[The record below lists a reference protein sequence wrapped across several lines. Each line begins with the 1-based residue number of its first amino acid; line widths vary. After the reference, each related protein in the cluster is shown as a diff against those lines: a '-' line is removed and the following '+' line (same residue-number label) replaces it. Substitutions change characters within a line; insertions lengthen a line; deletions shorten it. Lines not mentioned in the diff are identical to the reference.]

1 MATSGAWRPIAA
13 ARYGRGGGRKRA
25 AAGLVAAWLAV
36 ACAAGSPLQARQT
49 SSPPTSEPA
58 AAGAA
63 APPAAQAPPA
73 GSSSAEAPPAPAETP
88 EGLATVFRHPEGRL
102 WVAGQ
107 VNFIFQGNLPFH
119 SPYSG
124 PHSLQSRAEHRLS
137 RVITLYT
144 GLRLGGG
151 AEVLVDVESAGGRG
165 ISDAFGL
172 AGFTNLDV
180 VRNPQLGA
188 APYLARALYH
198 QTFALGPEKVA
209 NDRTPVSSATQVPA
223 RRLDFWIGKL
233 GTVDFFDLDGPGS
246 DSHLQF
252 LNWTVD
258 DNGAFDYAAD
268 TRGYT
273 YGTLGEL
280 HAGRFALRAGVMTMP
295 KVANGIDLDLRL
307 DRARG
312 ENLEV
317 EARPTLRGRQ
327 GVVRLLAYRNIA
339 DMGSYREAIDGYLA
353 GRDPVPDVTRYRRQG
368 RTKTGYGLNFE
379 QEVTAAVRVFGR
391 WGINDGHNESFAYT
405 EVDGTVE
412 LGADLRLHD
421 EKHKLGLALVDN
433 RLSNLHRTYLALGGL
448 GFLLGD
454 GRLDYGHEHIVEA
467 YYNYRIWRGVYVAA
481 DLQHIGNPGY
491 NRDRG
496 PVWVPATRLHVDF

>member
-1 MATSGAWRPIAA
+1 MTARLGWRRIAA
-13 ARYGRGGGRKRA
+13 DRHARGGVRKRA
-25 AAGLVAAWLAV
+25 AAWLA
-36 ACAAGSPLQARQT
+36 AAALAAGGAGSRPLRAEQ
-49 SSPPTSEPA
+49 
-58 AAGAA
+58 
-63 APPAAQAPPA
+63 AQAGPPPPA
-73 GSSSAEAPPAPAETP
+73 GSSSVEAPSPPAEKP
-88 EGLATVFRHPEGRL
+88 EELTTLFRHPEGRL

-107 VNFIFQGNLPFH
+107 MNFIYQGNLSFH
-119 SPYSG
+119 APYSG
-124 PHSLQSRAEHRLS
+124 PHSLESRAEHRLS

-151 AEVLVDVESAGGRG
+151 AEVLVDVESASGRG

-172 AGFTNLDV
+172 AGYTNLDV
-180 VRNPQLGA
+180 VRNPQLGG

-198 QTFALGPEKVA
+198 QAFALGPEKVA
-209 NDRTPVSSATQVPA
+209 SDRTPVSSATEVPA
-223 RRLDFWIGKL
+223 RRFDFWIGKL
-233 GTVDFFDLDGPGS
+233 GTVDFFDLNGPAS

-258 DNGAFDYAAD
+258 NNGAFDYAAD

-273 YGTLGEL
+273 YGTVGEL
-280 HAGRFALRAGVMTMP
+280 HEGRFALRAGVMTMP

-312 ENLEV
+312 ENLEAEV
-317 EARPTLRGRQ
+317 RPTLRGRQ
-327 GVVRLLAYRNIA
+327 GVVRVLAYRNIA
-339 DMGSYREAIDGYLA
+339 DMGSYREAIEGYLA
-353 GRDPVPDVTRYRRQG
+353 GRDPVPDVTKYRRQD
-368 RTKTGYGLNFE
+368 RTKTGYGLDFE

-391 WGINDGHNESFAYT
+391 WGINDGHTESFAYT
-405 EVDGTVE
+405 EVDGTIE

-454 GRLDYGHEHIVEA
+454 GHLDYGHEHIVEA
-467 YYNYRIWRGVYVAA
+467 YYNYRIWRGVHIAA
-481 DLQHIGNPGY
+481 DLQHVGNPGY

>member
-1 MATSGAWRPIAA
+1 MGAGLGWRRIAA
-13 ARYGRGGGRKRA
+13 ARHGRGGILERA
-25 AAGLVAAWLAV
+25 AACLAAAALVAGGGGGRPLRAERAQ
-36 ACAAGSPLQARQT
+36 AG
-49 SSPPTSEPA
+49 
-58 AAGAA
+58 
-63 APPAAQAPPA
+63 QAPPA
-73 GSSSAEAPPAPAETP
+73 SPSSVEAPAAPAEKP
-88 EGLATVFRHPEGRL
+88 EELTTVFRHPEGRL
-102 WVAGQ
+102 WMAGQ
-107 VNFIFQGNLPFH
+107 MNFIFQGNLPFH
-119 SPYSG
+119 ARYSG
-124 PHSLQSRAEHRLS
+124 PNSLQPKAERRLS
-137 RVITLYT
+137 RVISLYT

-151 AEVLVDVESAGGRG
+151 AEVLVDVESASGRG

-172 AGFTNLDV
+172 GGYTNLDV
-180 VRNPQLGA
+180 VRNPQLGG

-198 QTFALGPEKVA
+198 QTFALAPEKA
-209 NDRTPVSSATQVPA
+209 ASDRTPVSSATEVPA
-223 RRLDFWIGKL
+223 RRFDLWIGKL
-233 GTVDFFDLDGPGS
+233 GTVDFFDLNGPGS

-258 DNGAFDYAAD
+258 NNGAFDYAAD
-268 TRGYT
+268 TRGYS
-273 YGTLGEL
+273 YGTVGEL
-280 HAGRFALRAGVMTMP
+280 HEGRFTLRAGVMTMP

-317 EARPTLRGRQ
+317 EVRPTLRGRQ
-327 GVVRLLAYRNIA
+327 GVVRVLAYHNVA

-368 RTKTGYGLNFE
+368 RTKTGYGFNFE
-379 QEVTAAVRVFGR
+379 QEVTGAVRVFGR
-391 WGINDGHNESFAYT
+391 WGINDGHTESFAYT

-433 RLSNLHRTYLALGGL
+433 RISNLHRTYLALGGL

-496 PVWVPATRLHVDF
+496 PVWVPTTRLHIDL

>member
-1 MATSGAWRPIAA
+1 
-13 ARYGRGGGRKRA
+13 
-25 AAGLVAAWLAV
+25 
-36 ACAAGSPLQARQT
+36 LQARRD
-49 SSPPTSEPA
+49 
-58 AAGAA
+58 
-63 APPAAQAPPA
+63 
-73 GSSSAEAPPAPAETP
+73 PAPAAEP
-88 EGLATVFRHPEGRL
+88 EELTTVFRHPEGRL
-102 WVAGQ
+102 WIAGQ
-107 VNFIFQGNLPFH
+107 MNFVFQDNLPFH
-119 SPYSG
+119 APYSG
-124 PHSLQSRAEHRLS
+124 PHSLQSLAEHRLS

-151 AEVLVDVESAGGRG
+151 AEVLIDVESAGGRG

-180 VRNPQLGA
+180 VRNPQLGS
-188 APYLARALYH
+188 APYVARALYH
-198 QTFALGPEKVA
+198 QTVALGPEKVA
-209 NDRTPVSSATQVPA
+209 SDRTPVSSATAVPA
-223 RRLDFWIGKL
+223 RRFDVWIGKL
-233 GTVDFFDLDGPGS
+233 GTVDLFDLNGPGS

-273 YGTLGEL
+273 YGAVGEL
-280 HAGRFALRAGVMTMP
+280 HEGRFALRGGVMTMP

-312 ENLEV
+312 ENLEA
-317 EARPTLRGRQ
+317 EMRQTLGGRQ
-327 GVVRLLAYRNIA
+327 GVVRVLAYRNVA
-339 DMGSYREAIDGYLA
+339 DMGSYREAIDGFLA
-353 GRDPVPDVTRYRRQG
+353 GRDPVPDVTRYRRQD

-391 WGINDGHNESFAYT
+391 WGINDGHTESFAYT

-421 EKHKLGLALVDN
+421 ERHKLGLALVDN
-433 RLSNLHRTYLALGGL
+433 RLSNLHRTYLALSGL

-467 YYNYRIWRGVYVAA
+467 YYNYRLWRGVAIAA

-496 PVWVPATRLHVDF
+496 PVWVPTTRLHVDF